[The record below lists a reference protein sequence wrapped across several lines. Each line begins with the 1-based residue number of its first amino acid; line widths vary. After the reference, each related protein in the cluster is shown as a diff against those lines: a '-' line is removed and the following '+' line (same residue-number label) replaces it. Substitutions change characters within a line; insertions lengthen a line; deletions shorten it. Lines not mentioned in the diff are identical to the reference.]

1 MGSQSG
7 QGQLQEGEH
16 VWVGNRSGWGQFW
29 AGAAPGRE
37 QVWVGAAPGGSSS
50 GYSGCCQVKAST
62 SSCQTVT
69 AVSLPAG
76 QVASVFLLLLFF

>member
-29 AGAAPGRE
+29 AGAAP
-37 QVWVGAAPGGSSS
+37 VGSSS